1 MQKIIYRFRRT
12 LLVWRFVGVVSWEVS
27 VSQNWENKIAGPK
40 EKGVVPYKCKEAN
53 ISMFVVQSENNNDV
67 N

>member
-1 MQKIIYRFRRT
+1 M
-12 LLVWRFVGVVSWEVS
+12 
-27 VSQNWENKIAGPK
+27 SQNWENKIAGPK

-53 ISMFVVQSENNNDV
+53 SSMFVVQSENNNDV